1 MQDFSLGLVIILIA
15 VFMMGWITV
24 GGVLF
29 INFIIENSTI
39 VIGYIWF

>member
-15 VFMMGWITV
+15 AFMMGWITV

-29 INFIIENSTI
+29 INFIIEQIKRLFKS
-39 VIGYIWF
+39 